1 MKKIIPLFIAVILLL
16 AGCRLK
22 TYNPEIADFSQG
34 ACVESGNF
42 SYTCDISL
50 AVNVVTVT
58 ATSTN
63 ATGMSIVYNGKSA
76 LFRYSDME
84 YEIVS
89 DKIDYTNPARA
100 VYDAFEAL
108 RAGMPDN
115 ASKTADGFRYD
126 GKTELGSFT
135 LLQYEDYSYKS
146 ISFKDADIHIIFT
159 EKGE

>member
-1 MKKIIPLFIAVILLL
+1 M
-16 AGCRLK
+16 K
-22 TYNPEIADFSQG
+22 TYSPEIADFSQS
-34 ACVESGNF
+34 ASVEAGDF

-50 AVNVVTVT
+50 NEKVVTVT

-63 ATGMSIVYNGKSA
+63 ANGMSIVYNGKSA

-100 VYDAFEAL
+100 VYDAFEVL
-108 RAGMPDN
+108 RASMPDN

-135 LLQYEDYSYKS
+135 VFQYDDYSYKS
-146 ISFKDADIHIIFT
+146 ISFKDANINIIFQ
-159 EKGE
+159 